1 MQRLKIK
8 IYLTKTKTFKDNFAR
23 IASLNLTKGIN
34 MLKVSTL
41 LSASVLLLTFGAFT
55 GCGSNSKDSIES
67 NQANAAP
74 SAALLVFADQKGKID
89 IAGGTA
95 HIPVMKKAAEAI
107 MASNPN
113 ITISITGGGTGAGI
127 TKAGE
132 GLADIGNTGRA
143 LKPQEIEKY
152 NLVSFPFAV
161 DGVAIAVHK
170 ENPIANLTKE
180 QASQIFSGAV
190 KNWNELGG
198 NDGAINLYV
207 REDGSGTRD
216 TFESKGLNKGTE
228 IPQNANVVS
237 SNGAMK
243 IAIAQ
248 DKNAIGYVG
257 IGHLDDSIQGASFEG
272 VAPTQEKT
280 KEGAY
285 QISRLLYM
293 NTKGEPQG
301 LTKLFIDYIYSDDGA
316 EFIQQSGYI
325 PLPK

>member
-1 MQRLKIK
+1 
-8 IYLTKTKTFKDNFAR
+8 
-23 IASLNLTKGIN
+23 

-41 LSASVLLLTFGAFT
+41 LSASVLLLTFGAFA
-55 GCGSNSKDSIES
+55 GCGSDSKDSAES
-67 NQANAAP
+67 QVNSTSS
-74 SAALLVFADQKGKID
+74 SAALAIFANQNGKID

-113 ITISITGGGTGAGI
+113 ITITITGGGTGAGI
-127 TKAGE
+127 TKVGE

-152 NLVSFPFAV
+152 HLISFPFAV

-170 ENPIANLTKE
+170 ENSLSNLTKE

-190 KNWNELGG
+190 KNWSELGG
-198 NDGAINLYV
+198 SEGAINLYV

-216 TFESKGLNKGTE
+216 TFESKGLNKDTE
-228 IPQNANVVS
+228 IPQSANVVS

-257 IGHLDDSIQGASFEG
+257 IGHLDDSIKGISFEG
-272 VAPTQEKT
+272 VEPNQEKT

-285 QISRLLYM
+285 AISRLLYM
-293 NTKGEPQG
+293 NTKGQPQG
-301 LTKLFIDYIYSDDGA
+301 LTKLFVDYIYSEDGA
-316 EFIQQSGYI
+316 EFIEQSGYI

>member
-1 MQRLKIK
+1 
-8 IYLTKTKTFKDNFAR
+8 
-23 IASLNLTKGIN
+23 

-55 GCGSNSKDSIES
+55 GCGSNSKDSAES
-67 NQANAAP
+67 NNTSNTSENLA
-74 SAALLVFADQKGKID
+74 VFANQQGKID

-107 MASNPN
+107 MGANPQ
-113 ITISITGGGTGAGI
+113 IIISITGGGTGAGI
-127 TKAGE
+127 TKVGE
-132 GLADIGNTGRA
+132 SLVHIGNTGRA

-152 NLVSFPFAV
+152 GLVSFPFAV

-180 QASQIFSGAV
+180 QASQIFSGAI
-190 KNWNELGG
+190 KNWSELGG

-216 TFESKGLNKGTE
+216 TFESKGLDKGTE
-228 IPQNANVVS
+228 ITQTANVVS

-257 IGHLDDSIQGASFEG
+257 IGHLDDSIKGIAFEG
-272 VAPTQEKT
+272 VTPNQENT
-280 KEGAY
+280 KEGTY

-301 LTKLFIDYIYSDDGA
+301 LTKLFVDYIYSSDGA
-316 EFIQQSGYI
+316 EFIEQSGYI